1 MIRKIICLTDGVEY
15 LLHDPR
21 DLSGEVKCSEPVL
34 TLEMGKAGSLTF
46 TIAPTHPYK
55 YKIKPL
61 VSIIKVVEEGKEKPL
76 FVGRSIGD
84 SYDFYNSG
92 SVTCEGELGYL
103 NDSIQRPFSH
113 EYDDGPFLQDLIKV
127 HNSQVEDSKKF
138 TYGTSTL
145 NSGSYERKLD
155 SAATTMSTIKSLLT
169 DNGNGYLH
177 VRYDGSTRYLDYVTT
192 YGPDNTQVVRFGE
205 NLLDLT
211 KSTDPTQIIT
221 ALIPYGANDNDGNA
235 ITISSVNNGSDY
247 LVDSAA
253 VEKYGYIWGT
263 ETFSDATEPGQ
274 LLKKAQ
280 AYMEST
286 SVLSTVIEATAVDM
300 NMVSDDMESFK
311 LGCYT
316 RVIST
321 PHNVDTKM
329 LLTKKVLNLNSPEKD
344 TFTFGGE
351 LQSFVGTTNKNQ
363 LAVGLKV
370 QAISGN
376 LQKDIDRKIDNAT
389 QLITGG
395 MGGYVYTHT
404 DADGHPD
411 EIMFLDTNNYKTA
424 KNVLRINKNG
434 IGFST
439 TGYTGP
445 FKNAWTIDGNLVA
458 SYITAGSMLADR
470 IRGGTF
476 IVGGQG
482 TGADGSI
489 SVQRSDGSVIG
500 YFDKNGI
507 TLGGFNV
514 DGGGNLTTDKNVSVQ
529 FGNTCYINKDEI
541 MIGEWTLYDGY
552 MEGTWLESDDHAQYW
567 DSNGE
572 LHATEIY
579 IHQPWWSKGTDHR
592 WSVTEAVESI
602 WDDVKALKQYVYN
615 GGWCKNDGGG
625 DTCTGTHSCTC
636 VSGYD
641 VCSHCDGS
649 DDLEC
654 DCEAGCDKADTSG
667 SCSCDDKTT
676 CSDCPSHCS
685 KAICVKGG

>member
-1 MIRKIICLTDGVEY
+1 MIRKIVCLTDGVEY

-21 DLSGEVKCSEPVL
+21 DLSGEVKCSDPVL

-46 TIAPTHPYK
+46 TVAPTHPYK
-55 YKIKPL
+55 DKIKPL
-61 VSIIKVVEEGKEKPL
+61 VSIIKVVEEGKDKPL

-84 SYDFYNSG
+84 SNDFYNSG

-113 EYDDGPFLQDLIKV
+113 EYDDGPFLQDLIEV

-177 VRYDGSTRYLDYVTT
+177 VRYEGSTRYLDYVTT
-192 YGPDNTQVVRFGE
+192 YGPDNNQVVRFGE

-221 ALIPYGANDNDGNA
+221 ALIPYGANDDDGNA

-253 VEKYGYIWGT
+253 VERYGYIWGT

-351 LQSFVGTTNKNQ
+351 LQSFVGSTNKNQ

-404 DADGHPD
+404 DSDGHPD

-458 SYITAGSMLADR
+458 SYVTAGSMLADR
-470 IRGGTF
+470 VRGGTF
-476 IVGGQG
+476 IVGGKG
-482 TGADGSI
+482 TGADGQI
-489 SVQRSDGSVIG
+489 LVERSDGSVVG
-500 YFDKNGI
+500 VFDKNGI
-507 TLGGFNV
+507 KIGGFTVNSK
-514 DGGGNLTTDKNVSVQ
+514 GGLTTNDAIIQ
-529 FGNTCYINKDEI
+529 FGEHTYIDDEEADFGNWI
-541 MIGEWTLYDGY
+541 FDADDTLYGPSV
-552 MEGTWLESDDHAQYW
+552 EQYW
-567 DSNGE
+567 DKNGY
-572 LHATEIY
+572 LHTRDIYLTES
-579 IHQPWWSKGTDHR
+579 WWKG
-592 WSVTEAVESI
+592 WSITETVQQL
-602 WDDVKALKQYVYN
+602 WDDHKSLYNYVHSGSWNPCSDDGDCTSYVCRCEN
-615 GGWCKNDGGG
+615 GYCLCEGGGSGDAPCANDGEIGCDDDG
-625 DTCTGTHSCTC
+625 CYSTCDHCI
-636 VSGYD
+636 
-641 VCSHCDGS
+641 VCSGDGCKS
-649 DDLEC
+649 EV
-654 DCEAGCDKADTSG
+654 GPG
-667 SCSCDDKTT
+667 
-676 CSDCPSHCS
+676 
-685 KAICVKGG
+685 V